1 MSNEWK
7 CPKCGIG
14 AMRQQ
19 GMMSCNCRCEV
30 CGNNIYVPRPEMPK
44 ADLSGA
50 RKTVSDMSS
59 RSAKQLSRG
68 AIDAARAANRHRE
81 DARRLGRE
89 ADMAKE
95 KAEILTKH
103 AKRSEAIL
111 KKYGHDSKRY
121 NEERAKALRERDEAL
136 RKHEKK
142 WSKKG
147 SGFFAY
153 LVVAVIFVFIL
164 KYLGLI

>member
-19 GMMSCNCRCEV
+19 GMMSCNWRCEV
-30 CGNNIYVPRPEMPK
+30 CGNKIYVPRPEMPK

-59 RSAKQLSRG
+59 RSVDQLSRG
-68 AIDAARAANRHRE
+68 VMDAARDVNRYRE
-81 DARRLGRE
+81 EHRRLGRE

-111 KKYGHDSKRY
+111 KKYGHDSERY
-121 NEERAKALRERDEAL
+121 RAERAKAIHDRDEAL

-142 WSKKG
+142 WSRKG
-147 SGFFAY
+147 GGFFAY
-153 LVVAVIFVFIL
+153 LAVAVIVLFIL
-164 KYLGLI
+164 RYLGIV